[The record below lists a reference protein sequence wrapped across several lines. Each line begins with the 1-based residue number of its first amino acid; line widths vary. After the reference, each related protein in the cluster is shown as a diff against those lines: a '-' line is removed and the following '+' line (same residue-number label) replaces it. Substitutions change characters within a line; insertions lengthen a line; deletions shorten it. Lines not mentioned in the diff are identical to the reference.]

1 MRSRKNRANA
11 YIVGA
16 VRTATG
22 RKNGRLSRMHPVDM
36 GAAVVDELVE
46 RTGVPTDKVDDLV
59 FGVVMQIGSQAGN
72 LGRNVALSSKLALE
86 VPGTTVDRQCGS
98 SLQAIQFGAQAVMSG
113 TQDVVICG
121 GVEAMST
128 VEIGSN
134 VRDGLEKGRGVPKGD
149 RLELQY
155 PGIQFSQFDG
165 AELLA
170 EQYQISREALDEF
183 GLLSHQRAATATK
196 SGYFEQEIVPLNIE
210 LEDGSK
216 DLHTVD
222 EGIRFEANLVGRQ
235 SLKALREGGVIT
247 AGTASQI
254 SDGAAAIMVANEEAV
269 SKFDLPVRAKIHSL
283 AVVGSDPVIMLEG
296 PIPAT
301 EKVLEKAGLSIDDI
315 DLYEVNEAFG
325 SVPLAWAKALN
336 ADPEKLNVNG
346 GAQSLGHPL
355 GGTGAKLMTTLVHEL
370 ERRQARYGLVAI
382 CEGGGTANAMIIER
396 MNQLD
401 S

>member
-1 MRSRKNRANA
+1 MADA

-22 RKNGRLSRMHPVDM
+22 RKKGRLSRMHPVDM
-36 GAAVVDELVE
+36 GSVVIDELID
-46 RTGVPTDKVDDLV
+46 RTGIPTDKVDDV
-59 FGVVMQIGSQAGN
+59 IFGVVSQIGSQAGN
-72 LGRNVALSSKLALE
+72 LGRNVAMSSMLDLE
-86 VPGTTVDRQCGS
+86 VPGVTVDRQCGS

-134 VRDGLEKGRGVPKGD
+134 IRDGLEHGRGTPKGE

-170 EQYQISREALDEF
+170 EKYAISRDQLDAF
-183 GLLSHQRAATATK
+183 GLLSHQRASHATDK
-196 SGYFEQEIVPLNIE
+196 GYFRQEVVPLNIK
-210 LEDGSK
+210 LEDGSA
-216 DLHTVD
+216 DVHEVD
-222 EGIRFEANLVGRQ
+222 EGIRFDASLESMQ
-235 SLKALREGGVIT
+235 SLNPLREGGVIT

-254 SDGAAAIMVANEEAV
+254 SDGAAAIMVANENAV
-269 SKFDLPVRAKIHSL
+269 RELGLPVRARIHAL

-301 EKVLEKAGLSIDDI
+301 EKVLDKAGLGIDDI

-325 SVPLAWAKALN
+325 SVPLAWARALN
-336 ADPEKLNVNG
+336 ADQEKLNVNG
-346 GAQSLGHPL
+346 GAQALGHPL

-370 ERRQARYGLVAI
+370 ERRQGRYGLIAI

-396 MNQLD
+396 MD
-401 S
+401 SLPGYSLPG

>member
-1 MRSRKNRANA
+1 MANA

-36 GAAVVDELVE
+36 GAAVVDELVD

-134 VRDGLEKGRGVPKGD
+134 VRDGLEKGRGVPKGE

-170 EQYQISREALDEF
+170 EKYQISREALDEF
-183 GLLSHQRAATATK
+183 GLLSHQRAAAATR

-216 DLHTVD
+216 DVHTVD
-222 EGIRFEANLVGRQ
+222 EGIRFEANLEGLQ
-235 SLKALREGGVIT
+235 SLNALREGGVIT

-269 SKFDLPVRAKIHSL
+269 RKFDLPVRAKIHSL

-336 ADPEKLNVNG
+336 ADPDKLNVNG

>member
-1 MRSRKNRANA
+1 MSDA

-22 RKNGRLSRMHPVDM
+22 KKKGRLSQIHPVDM
-36 GAAVVDELVE
+36 GAIVIDELVDQ
-46 RTGVPTDKVDDLV
+46 TGVPTGGVDDV
-59 FGVVMQIGSQAGN
+59 IFGVVSQIGSQAGN
-72 LGRNVALSSKLALE
+72 LGRNVAMSSKLDLE

-113 TQDVVICG
+113 TQDVIICG

-128 VEIGSN
+128 VAIGSN
-134 VRDGLEKGRGVPKGD
+134 IRDGLEHGRGTPKGEK
-149 RLELQY
+149 LELQY

-170 EQYQISREALDEF
+170 EKYGISRAELDAF
-183 GLLSHQRAATATK
+183 GLLSHQRASQATEK
-196 SGYFEQEIVPLNIE
+196 GFFKNEVVPLNIK
-210 LEDGSK
+210 LEDGTA
-216 DLHTVD
+216 DIHEID
-222 EGIRFEANLVGRQ
+222 EGIRFDA
-235 SLKALREGGVIT
+235 SLENMQGLNPLREGGAIT

-254 SDGAAAIMVANEEAV
+254 SDGAAAIMVASKDAV
-269 SKFDLPVRAKIHSL
+269 SKYNLPVRAKIHSL

-296 PIPAT
+296 PIPAS
-301 EKVLEKAGLSIDDI
+301 EKVLEKAGLSIEDI

-336 ADPEKLNVNG
+336 ANQEKLNVNG
-346 GAQSLGHPL
+346 GAQALGHPL
-355 GGTGAKLMTTLVHEL
+355 GGTGAKLMTTLVNEL
-370 ERRQARYGLVAI
+370 ERRSARYGLIAI

-396 MNQLD
+396 MD
-401 S
+401 SILA

>member
-1 MRSRKNRANA
+1 MADA
-11 YIVGA
+11 YIVAA

-22 RKNGRLSRMHPVDM
+22 RKKGRLSDIHPVDM
-36 GAAVVDELVE
+36 GAVVVDELVD
-46 RTGVPTDKVDDLV
+46 RTGIPSDKVDDV
-59 FGVVMQIGSQAGN
+59 IFGVVSQIGSQANN
-72 LGRNVALSSKLALE
+72 LGRNVAMSSKLDLE

-113 TQDVVICG
+113 TQDVIICG

-134 VRDGLEKGRGVPKGD
+134 IRDGLEHGRGIPKGE

-170 EQYQISREALDEF
+170 EKYDITRDDLDAF
-183 GLLSHQRAATATK
+183 GLLSHERAAHATE
-196 SGYFEQEIVPLNIE
+196 SGYFKDEVVPLNIK
-210 LEDGSK
+210 LEDGSV
-216 DLHTVD
+216 DVHDID
-222 EGIRFEANLVGRQ
+222 EGIRPEA
-235 SLKALREGGVIT
+235 SLEAMQGLNSLREGGVIT

-254 SDGAAAIMVANEEAV
+254 SDGAAAIMVANEDAV
-269 SKFDLPVRAKIHSL
+269 KKFNLPVRAKIHSL
-283 AVVGSDPVIMLEG
+283 AVIGSDPVIMLEG

-301 EKVLEKAGLSIDDI
+301 QKALEKAGLSIDDI
-315 DLYEVNEAFG
+315 DLFEVNEAFG

-336 ADPEKLNVNG
+336 ADQEKLNVNG
-346 GAQSLGHPL
+346 GAQALGHPL

-370 ERRQARYGLVAI
+370 ERREAQYGLVAI

-396 MNQLD
+396 MSELPA
-401 S
+401 

>member
-1 MRSRKNRANA
+1 MANA

-22 RKNGRLSRMHPVDM
+22 RKNGRLSRMHPVDL
-36 GAAVVDELVE
+36 GAAVVDELVD

-134 VRDGLEKGRGVPKGD
+134 VRDGLEKGRGVPKGE

-170 EQYQISREALDEF
+170 EKYQISREALDEF

-216 DLHTVD
+216 DVHTVD
-222 EGIRFEANLVGRQ
+222 EGIRFEANLEGMQ
-235 SLKALREGGVIT
+235 SLNVLREGGVIT

-254 SDGAAAIMVANEEAV
+254 SDGAAAIMVANEKAV
-269 SKFDLPVRAKIHSL
+269 RKFDLPVRAKIHSL

-301 EKVLEKAGLSIDDI
+301 EKVLEKAGLSIDDV

-336 ADPEKLNVNG
+336 ADPYKLNVNG

>member
-1 MRSRKNRANA
+1 MANA

-36 GAAVVDELVE
+36 GAAVVDELVD

-170 EQYQISREALDEF
+170 EKYQISREALDEF

-196 SGYFEQEIVPLNIE
+196 SGYFEHEIVPLNIE
-210 LEDGSK
+210 LQDGSK
-216 DLHTVD
+216 DVHTVD
-222 EGIRFEANLVGRQ
+222 EGIRFEANLEGMQ
-235 SLKALREGGVIT
+235 SLNALREGGVIT

-254 SDGAAAIMVANEEAV
+254 SDGAAAILVANEEAV

-336 ADPEKLNVNG
+336 ADPDKLNVNG

>member
-1 MRSRKNRANA
+1 MANA

-36 GAAVVDELVE
+36 GAAVVDELVD

-134 VRDGLEKGRGVPKGD
+134 VRDGLEKGRGVPKGE

-170 EQYQISREALDEF
+170 EKYQISREALDEF
-183 GLLSHQRAATATK
+183 GLLSHQRAAAATH

-216 DLHTVD
+216 DVHTVD
-222 EGIRFEANLVGRQ
+222 EGIRFEANLEGMQ
-235 SLKALREGGVIT
+235 SLNALREGGVIT

-269 SKFDLPVRAKIHSL
+269 REFDLPLRAKIHSL

-336 ADPEKLNVNG
+336 ADPDKLNVNG

>member
-1 MRSRKNRANA
+1 MADA
-11 YIVGA
+11 YIVAA

-22 RKNGRLSRMHPVDM
+22 RKKGRLSDIHPVDM
-36 GAAVVDELVE
+36 GAVVVDELVD
-46 RTGVPTDKVDDLV
+46 RTGIPSDKVDDV
-59 FGVVMQIGSQAGN
+59 IFGVVSQIGSQANN
-72 LGRNVALSSKLALE
+72 LGRNVAMSSKLDLE

-113 TQDVVICG
+113 TQDVIICG

-134 VRDGLEKGRGVPKGD
+134 IRDGLEHGRGIPKGE

-170 EQYQISREALDEF
+170 EKYDITRDDLDAF
-183 GLLSHQRAATATK
+183 GLLSHERAAHATE
-196 SGYFEQEIVPLNIE
+196 SGYFKDEVVPLNIK
-210 LEDGSK
+210 LEDGSV
-216 DLHTVD
+216 DVHDID
-222 EGIRFEANLVGRQ
+222 EGIRPEA
-235 SLKALREGGVIT
+235 SLEAMQGLNSLREGGVIT

-254 SDGAAAIMVANEEAV
+254 SDGAAAIMVANEDAV
-269 SKFDLPVRAKIHSL
+269 KKFNLPVRAKIHSL
-283 AVVGSDPVIMLEG
+283 AVIGSDPVIMLEG

-301 EKVLEKAGLSIDDI
+301 QKALEKAGLSIDDI
-315 DLYEVNEAFG
+315 DLFEVNEAFG

-336 ADPEKLNVNG
+336 ADQEKLNVNG
-346 GAQSLGHPL
+346 GAQALGHPL

-370 ERRQARYGLVAI
+370 ERREAQYGLVAI

-396 MNQLD
+396 MSDLPT
-401 S
+401 

>member
-1 MRSRKNRANA
+1 MANA

-22 RKNGRLSRMHPVDM
+22 RKKGRLSRMHPIDM
-36 GAAVVDELVE
+36 GAAVIDELVD
-46 RTGVPTDKVDDLV
+46 RTGIPTDKVDDVV
-59 FGVVMQIGSQAGN
+59 FGVVMQIGAQAGN
-72 LGRNVALSSKLALE
+72 LGRNVAMSSKLALE

-113 TQDVVICG
+113 TQDVVISG

-134 VRDGLEKGRGVPKGD
+134 IRDGLEHGRGVPKGE
-149 RLELQY
+149 RLEMQY

-170 EQYQISREALDEF
+170 EKYGISREELDAF
-183 GLLSHQRAATATK
+183 GLLSHQRAAAATK
-196 SGYFEQEIVPLNIE
+196 NGYFNDEIVPLNIE

-216 DLHTVD
+216 DVHTVD
-222 EGIRFEANLVGRQ
+222 EGIRFESTLEGMQ
-235 SLKALREGGVIT
+235 SLNTLREGGVIT

-254 SDGAAAIMVANEEAV
+254 SDGAAAIMVANEDAV
-269 SKFDLPVRAKIHSL
+269 QKYNPPVRAKIHSL

-301 EKVLEKAGLSIDDI
+301 EKVLEKAGLTIDDI

-370 ERRQARYGLVAI
+370 ERRDARYGLVAI

-396 MNQLD
+396 MDQLD

>member
-1 MRSRKNRANA
+1 MANA

-22 RKNGRLSRMHPVDM
+22 RKNGRLSRMHPVDL
-36 GAAVVDELVE
+36 GAAVVDELVD

-72 LGRNVALSSKLALE
+72 LGRNVSLSSKLALE

-134 VRDGLEKGRGVPKGD
+134 VRDGLEKGRGVPKGE

-170 EQYQISREALDEF
+170 EKYQISREALDEF

-216 DLHTVD
+216 DVHTVD
-222 EGIRFEANLVGRQ
+222 EGIRFEANLEGMQ
-235 SLKALREGGVIT
+235 SLNVLREGGVIT

-269 SKFDLPVRAKIHSL
+269 MKFDLPVRAKIHSL

-301 EKVLEKAGLSIDDI
+301 EKVLEKAGLSIDDV

-336 ADPEKLNVNG
+336 ADPYKLNVNG

-382 CEGGGTANAMIIER
+382 CEGGGTANAMIVER
-396 MNQLD
+396 MDQLD

>member
-1 MRSRKNRANA
+1 MADA
-11 YIVGA
+11 YIVAA

-22 RKNGRLSRMHPVDM
+22 RKKGRLSDIHPVDM
-36 GAAVVDELVE
+36 GAVVVDELVD
-46 RTGVPTDKVDDLV
+46 RTGIPSDKVDDV
-59 FGVVMQIGSQAGN
+59 IFGVVSQIGSQANN
-72 LGRNVALSSKLALE
+72 LGRNVAMSSKLDLE

-113 TQDVVICG
+113 TQDVIICG

-134 VRDGLEKGRGVPKGD
+134 IRDGLEHGRGIPKGE

-170 EQYQISREALDEF
+170 EKYDITRDDLDAF
-183 GLLSHQRAATATK
+183 GLLSHERAAHATE
-196 SGYFEQEIVPLNIE
+196 SGYFKDEVVPLNIK
-210 LEDGSK
+210 LEDGSL
-216 DLHTVD
+216 DVHDID
-222 EGIRFEANLVGRQ
+222 EGIRPEA
-235 SLKALREGGVIT
+235 SLEAMQGLNSLREGGVIT

-254 SDGAAAIMVANEEAV
+254 SDGAAAIMVANEDAV
-269 SKFDLPVRAKIHSL
+269 KKFNLPVRAKIHSL
-283 AVVGSDPVIMLEG
+283 AVIGSDPVIMLEG

-301 EKVLEKAGLSIDDI
+301 QKALEKAGLSIDDI
-315 DLYEVNEAFG
+315 DLFEVNEAFG

-336 ADPEKLNVNG
+336 ADQEKLNVNG
-346 GAQSLGHPL
+346 GGQALGHPL

-370 ERRQARYGLVAI
+370 ERREAQYGLVAI

-396 MNQLD
+396 MSELPA
-401 S
+401 